1 MPLTPSTQRRHP
13 AEVTADRLGDHY
25 ETYFDRLTQLE
36 RDYIGVVRRALQDIA
51 EGNRWWSLPSR
62 SIQRSSAPR

>member
-1 MPLTPSTQRRHP
+1 MAPRRHP

-25 ETYFDRLTQLE
+25 EQWFDKLTQSE

-51 EGNRWWSLPSR
+51 EGTR
-62 SIQRSSAPR
+62 